1 MAAMRALLDLLRG
14 KLFRLDAGVEDHSG
28 VDGSSSD
35 HTSVTCDDP
44 ALTSLRG
51 GATAKAGGGGGR
63 SGAVREVCAQA
74 AAVYIRSQRNLLQF
88 GIAECDVRLHAVGSA
103 TTRLRSSRDWRKW
116 NYSTDGS
123 GGATSDESTSAAYR
137 SLGRGGREKKRRG
150 SMVRMARRV
159 RVREEE
165 MVDDNDDVGV
175 SMDGCQ
181 SAATGCCDYPA
192 YCRTISKPQSP
203 TTAAP
208 AAPAPA
214 AMTRN
219 RAIRGIAPALSD
231 SQVRAAS
238 AEGLVRST
246 SDVEAGGAVIST
258 PRSVRANATIS
269 LEPPVSNSSQFE
281 TWNTQLPRQAQDKHV
296 GMMCVCV
303 GVCGI
308 CRR

>member
-44 ALTSLRG
+44 ALTSLKG

-74 AAVYIRSQRNLLQF
+74 AAVYIRSQRNLLRF

-123 GGATSDESTSAAYR
+123 GGATSDKSTSAAYR
-137 SLGRGGREKKRRG
+137 SLGRDGREKKTG

-165 MVDDNDDVGV
+165 MVDDVNVGV
-175 SMDGCQ
+175 SMDGRQ
-181 SAATGCCDYPA
+181 SAATSCCDYTA

-203 TTAAP
+203 TAAAP
-208 AAPAPA
+208 AATA
-214 AMTRN
+214 RG
-219 RAIRGIAPALSD
+219 RAIRGRAAALSD
-231 SQVRAAS
+231 SQVRAATGD
-238 AEGLVRST
+238 GLVRST

-258 PRSVRANATIS
+258 PRSVRASATIS

-281 TWNTQLPRQAQDKHV
+281 TWNAQFAHTGSGQA
-296 GMMCVCV
+296 
-303 GVCGI
+303 
-308 CRR
+308 CRNDV